1 MNKDINAIISYIAK
15 QEGVTEQEAIDE
27 MQSAID
33 EGYNNPDPAVR
44 AYWAAM
50 PFFDRPTPQKL
61 ILYLLEKIENEK
73 QQ

>member
-1 MNKDINAIISYIAK
+1 
-15 QEGVTEQEAIDE
+15 

-73 QQ
+73 QH